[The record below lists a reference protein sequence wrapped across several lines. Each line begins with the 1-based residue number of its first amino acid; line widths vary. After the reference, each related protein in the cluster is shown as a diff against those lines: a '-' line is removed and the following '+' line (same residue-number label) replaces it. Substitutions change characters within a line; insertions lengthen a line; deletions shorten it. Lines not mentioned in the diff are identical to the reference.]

1 MANSSSQIS
10 NRIQNFIRQGES
22 IQRDVDTSR
31 RSLHDPNLVL
41 RDDARTKLVGGVASF
56 LDLGIKRQ
64 SEKTTRAI
72 LKGKRDVQKQTIENQ
87 LINRANYWIT
97 ELETYFSNIS
107 IQKQN
112 LTKKG
117 NSNLILRK
125 IIRLYQHKKPETKLR
140 NGISLLKEL
149 QYEDLIHNSAIEQ
162 VVFVDSSDYDL
173 LKKLENKLRICIK
186 TQLSKQ
192 YPNWWTERIPND
204 VRSRAEDRKSKN
216 ETLWPWSNESHDLI
230 NFVDFNDYIK
240 IITRRDNWREI
251 FGNIFKEQTILA
263 AKLKE
268 LDPIRNAIAHSR
280 PLNSNDRI
288 RLKLH
293 AQDLISCIE
302 Q

>member
-1 MANSSSQIS
+1 MGNTASRIS

-22 IQRDVDTSR
+22 LQREVDASNKA
-31 RSLHDPNLVL
+31 LNDPNTVLV
-41 RDDARTKLVGGVASF
+41 DDATTKLMGGIAGL
-56 LDLGIKRQ
+56 LDLGIKRDT
-64 SEKTTRAI
+64 KKYTRAK
-72 LKGKRDVQKQTIENQ
+72 LKGKRDEQKQAIESQ
-87 LINRANYWIT
+87 LVYRVNYWIS

-107 IQKQN
+107 IQKSN

-125 IIRLYQHKKPETKLR
+125 ITRLYQHKKPETKLR
-140 NGISLLKEL
+140 NGINLLKGL
-149 QYEDLIHNSAIEQ
+149 QYDDLIHNSAIEQ
-162 VVFVDSSDYDL
+162 SVATDTSDYDL
-173 LKKLENKLRICIK
+173 LKTLENKLRSCIE
-186 TQLSKQ
+186 TQLSTQFPK
-192 YPNWWTERIPND
+192 WWTERIPND
-204 VRSRAEDRKSKN
+204 VRNRAEDRKSKN

-230 NFVDFNDYIK
+230 YFVDFNDYIK

-251 FGNIFKEQTILA
+251 FVNIFKDQALII

-280 PLNSNDRI
+280 PLSATDRM

-293 AQDLISCIE
+293 AQDLISCID